1 MKSTTIIRAWK
12 KLCLLFAFLLT
23 RAHGQNT
30 SCSSSELSFEVFDK
44 KIQDLKNCL
53 EAASDTWAAYQN
65 AKFFNE
71 LRILT
76 DIIQNQQTK
85 ELQKLLPKNCSA
97 PAVPEDGGLLCISVT
112 DKIYCK
118 PMCNAGYDFTFIR
131 SRLFEE
137 CSAATQYKWT
147 TQFIGGNR
155 LAICIKSQIAVS
167 GASSAYFP
175 EGHDCHK
182 IKSHEQLMENIRKTF
197 QSELDMAGITQLLH
211 SSILCG

>member
-44 KIQDLKNCL
+44 K
-53 EAASDTWAAYQN
+53 
-65 AKFFNE
+65 
-71 LRILT
+71 
-76 DIIQNQQTK
+76 IQNQQTK